1 MTFKPRPAQA
11 KVLAYES
18 GTLGVS
24 AVPGSGKTHTL
35 AMLAAKLAE
44 RLVRSADPAVPPGM
58 EPIVLIVTFSNAAVN
73 NFKDRIGRMM
83 ADRGL
88 IPGIGY
94 SVKTLHAMAA
104 EIIREGGANYGL
116 DPEAAIVDQ
125 TMSEYIL
132 QKIIRRTPREH
143 LRGLFDLV
151 ANENLEIS
159 KRDKAFSEKW
169 CDYLMKVT
177 QAVIKR
183 AKDLEISAQRLNEL
197 LELVPS
203 PDRSSYLLL
212 QGIAEFYEQYQ
223 SQLAAYPGYDFE
235 DLMTNA
241 YRILDSDERLLA
253 FYQKRWPFILEDEA
267 QDSSA
272 IQERVL
278 RLLSGETGNWV
289 RVGDPNQAINV
300 TFTTSNP
307 HYLLDFLME
316 ADMKVELDCSGRSTK
331 SILAAANHLIRWT
344 MRDHPLESMRSALT
358 EPYIYL
364 TPRDDASPNPKD
376 EPLRVVFDPKRY
388 TSDEEKVIIA
398 KLALEHSK
406 THPNETIAILVTSND
421 RGFKFSEYLR
431 AAGSDPVEFLQSSSK
446 DRDTGAIL
454 DAIFKWLATPRGRAN
469 PFKGVVEALTKR
481 PRELDFFLSDDDR
494 TRLFN
499 VIELYK
505 GERIVDLLYPEN
517 EAELERDLRE
527 TGGSEFMFQTL
538 IRICELARKW
548 IESRSLR
555 IDQLIL
561 LIAQD
566 IFIDP
571 VDLSIANRLGRAML
585 RLLET
590 EPTMNFEEI
599 AKQIVDVANR
609 PEISAQSEEQS
620 EFDPKLYRGKI
631 VVTTYHKAKGLEW
644 DQVYLTSLNQYDFPI
659 GQRYREDGYIE
670 SYRSQVG
677 YVRDRLDLQS
687 ELMEQLDC
695 LNAEPRR
702 TYYEG
707 IATKRSADEFA
718 AERLRLLFV
727 GITRAKKGLYCSHNT
742 GKFRNMRESIV
753 VRSLRESLERGK
765 EAA

>member
-94 SVKTLHAMAA
+94 SVKTLHSMAA

-177 QAVIKR
+177 QTVIKR
-183 AKDLEISAQRLNEL
+183 AKDLEISPERLTEL

-203 PDRSSYLLL
+203 SDRSSYLLL

-289 RVGDPNQAINV
+289 RVA
-300 TFTTSNP
+300 
-307 HYLLDFLME
+307 
-316 ADMKVELDCSGRSTK
+316 
-331 SILAAANHLIRWT
+331 
-344 MRDHPLESMRSALT
+344 
-358 EPYIYL
+358 
-364 TPRDDASPNPKD
+364 
-376 EPLRVVFDPKRY
+376 
-388 TSDEEKVIIA
+388 
-398 KLALEHSK
+398 
-406 THPNETIAILVTSND
+406 
-421 RGFKFSEYLR
+421 
-431 AAGSDPVEFLQSSSK
+431 
-446 DRDTGAIL
+446 
-454 DAIFKWLATPRGRAN
+454 
-469 PFKGVVEALTKR
+469 
-481 PRELDFFLSDDDR
+481 
-494 TRLFN
+494 
-499 VIELYK
+499 
-505 GERIVDLLYPEN
+505 
-517 EAELERDLRE
+517 
-527 TGGSEFMFQTL
+527 
-538 IRICELARKW
+538 
-548 IESRSLR
+548 
-555 IDQLIL
+555 
-561 LIAQD
+561 
-566 IFIDP
+566 
-571 VDLSIANRLGRAML
+571 
-585 RLLET
+585 
-590 EPTMNFEEI
+590 
-599 AKQIVDVANR
+599 
-609 PEISAQSEEQS
+609 
-620 EFDPKLYRGKI
+620 
-631 VVTTYHKAKGLEW
+631 
-644 DQVYLTSLNQYDFPI
+644 
-659 GQRYREDGYIE
+659 
-670 SYRSQVG
+670 
-677 YVRDRLDLQS
+677 
-687 ELMEQLDC
+687 
-695 LNAEPRR
+695 
-702 TYYEG
+702 
-707 IATKRSADEFA
+707 
-718 AERLRLLFV
+718 
-727 GITRAKKGLYCSHNT
+727 
-742 GKFRNMRESIV
+742 
-753 VRSLRESLERGK
+753 
-765 EAA
+765 

>member
-44 RLVRSADPAVPPGM
+44 RLVRSADPATPPGM

-73 NFKDRIGRMM
+73 NFKDRIGNMI
-83 ADRGL
+83 AERGL

-104 EIIREGGANYGL
+104 EIIREGGVNYGL
-116 DPEAAIVDQ
+116 DPEATIVDQ

-132 QKIIRRTPREH
+132 QKIIRRTPRER
-143 LRGLFDLV
+143 LRELFDSV
-151 ANENLEIS
+151 VDENRDFNL
-159 KRDKAFSEKW
+159 RDKDFSEKW
-169 CDYLMKVT
+169 GNYLTRVT

-183 AKDLEISAQRLNEL
+183 AKDLEISPERLNEL

-203 PDRSSYLLL
+203 SDYASYHLLE
-212 QGIAEFYEQYQ
+212 GVAEFYEQYQ
-223 SQLAAYPGYDFE
+223 AQLAAYPGYDFE

-241 YRILDSDERLLA
+241 YRILSSDERLLD
-253 FYQKRWPFILEDEA
+253 FYRRRWPYILEDEA

-278 RLLSGETGNWV
+278 RLLSGENGNWV

-307 HYLLDFLME
+307 RYLIDFLKE
-316 ADMKVELDCSGRSTK
+316 ADAKVELDCSGRSTK

-344 MRDHPLESMRSALT
+344 TQEHPLEFMRSALT
-358 EPYIYL
+358 PPYVYL
-364 TPRDDASPNPKD
+364 TPRNDASPNPKD
-376 EPLRVVFDPKRY
+376 EPHRVVFDPKRY
-388 TSDEEKVIIA
+388 ASEEEKVTIA
-398 KLALEHSK
+398 KLALDHSK
-406 THPNETIAILVTSND
+406 AHPDETVAILVPSNE

-431 AAGSDPVEFLQSSSK
+431 AAGSEPVEFLQSSSK

-454 DAIFKWLATPRGRAN
+454 DAIFKWLSTPRGKSN
-469 PFKGVVEALTKR
+469 PFKGVVEALMKL
-481 PRELDFFLSDDDR
+481 PRELDFFLPDADR
-494 TRLFN
+494 TQLFN
-499 VIELYK
+499 IVELYK
-505 GERIVDLLYPEN
+505 GDRIVELLYPADED
-517 EAELERDLRE
+517 ELERDMRAV
-527 TGGSEFMFQTL
+527 GGSEFMFQTL
-538 IRICELARKW
+538 IRIRELARKW
-548 IESRSLR
+548 LESRSLR
-555 IDQLIL
+555 VDQLIL

-566 IFIDP
+566 IFVDP
-571 VDLSIANRLGRAML
+571 IDLSIANRLGRAML
-585 RLLET
+585 RLTET
-590 EPTMNFEEI
+590 EPVMNFEEI
-599 AKQIVDVANR
+599 ARQIVDVANR
-609 PEISAQSEEQS
+609 PEIAAQSEEQA

-659 GQRYREDGYIE
+659 GKRYREDGYFE
-670 SYRSQVG
+670 SYRSQVS

-695 LNAEPRR
+695 LSAEPRR

-707 IATKRSADEFA
+707 IATERSADEFA

-727 GITRAKKGLYCSHNT
+727 GITRAKKGLYCSHNA
-742 GKFRNMRESIV
+742 GQYRNMRESIV

-765 EAA
+765 EAS